1 MRMEW
6 MQRDWRKRHRRDAGT
21 RASAQG
27 TPIPEIRR
35 GSARL
40 SCFVICVL
48 CLVGTVGAGQEA
60 EPSGT
65 LGDAAEIR
73 RDLDEILQQPEFRR
87 VRVKEDGAAGDSPEW
102 VKWLNEKI
110 SKFIDWLW
118 EKLRRGG
125 EKMAGWGA
133 FYQMLAYT
141 ALATV
146 CALIIWLVVKAFVRW
161 QERQYLDPQRRARF
175 EEGETEIP
183 PGDLPADEY
192 VRRAMEL
199 VGQGL
204 FREAVGQ
211 LLLGGMSHA
220 ERSGWIRFRR
230 GLTHRDYLRALRGRA
245 VPHQSFRAM
254 VGIYEPI
261 CFGRRPAAEPQYQ
274 AAREH
279 YRVGFEVGVNSVGAG
294 GQGMAGAGDGA

>member
-1 MRMEW
+1 MTTGW
-6 MQRDWRKRHRRDAGT
+6 MQGDSRRRLRRDAGT
-21 RASAQG
+21 RISAQG
-27 TPIPEIRR
+27 TPIPEIGR
-35 GSARL
+35 GLVQIWS
-40 SCFVICVL
+40 FVFCVL
-48 CLVGTVGAGQEA
+48 FLAGTVGAGQEA
-60 EPSGT
+60 ESSGT
-65 LGDAAEIR
+65 LGDTAEIR
-73 RDLDEILQQPEFRR
+73 RELDEILQQPEFRR
-87 VRVKEDGAAGDSPEW
+87 VRVKENGAEGDAPGW
-102 VKWLNEKI
+102 VKWLNEKTN
-110 SKFIDWLW
+110 KFIDWLW

-125 EKMAGWGA
+125 ETVAGWGA
-133 FYQMLAYT
+133 LFQMLAYT
-141 ALATV
+141 ALAAV

-199 VGQGL
+199 AGQGL

-279 YRVGFEVGVNSVGAG
+279 YRVGFEVGVKSVGAG